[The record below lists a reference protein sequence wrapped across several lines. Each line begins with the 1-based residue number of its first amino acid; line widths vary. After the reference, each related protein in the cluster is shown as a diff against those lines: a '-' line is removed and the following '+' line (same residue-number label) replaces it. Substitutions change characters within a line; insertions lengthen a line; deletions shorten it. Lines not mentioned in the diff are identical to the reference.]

1 MRYATKILTLMDN
14 VKKATMKASML
25 RKAEAA
31 NQASERPSSKFK
43 IALVNWMFFASVSPC
58 NSSRSIVL
66 KSPFNNNFDSL
77 ALPLVTGFLKGPR
90 MLPSLFRLLLCPSP
104 G

>member
-43 IALVNWMFFASVSPC
+43 IA
-58 NSSRSIVL
+58 RSIVL